1 MLTGEVP
8 FKPLAS
14 ASMYYE
20 PNSRVQAYEDM
31 LRGMRSWVSRQ
42 KPTDVH
48 SAFLSAFATPFQ
60 SPVASLLYVCSLVLF
75 VATCPH
81 TIELSVRSENA
92 AFYLAGWS

>member
-48 SAFLSAFATPFQ
+48 SAFPSAFATPFQ
-60 SPVASLLYVCSLVLF
+60 SPVASLCIFALLSCSLLHVL
-75 VATCPH
+75 
-81 TIELSVRSENA
+81 IQLSSVLGQKMLPST
-92 AFYLAGWS
+92 